1 MKKEDLDAEGKPKS
15 NNTGK
20 SKLTAELMM
29 FKLQSPSLAQAHHR
43 PVSPPVFF
51 FLKITSTR
59 SISLQETPRAP
70 FLVSIPQISLAV
82 VLSCCG
88 GKPGHCRDYL
98 SSGVTPRALPGER
111 VSRGSAHTPIVSF
124 FQSLSVQKKCWSGLP
139 ENEFRAAAAEAAQEK
154 IASSSS
160 VAHGVKAVG
169 RGEIASLTRA
179 AS

>member
-51 FLKITSTR
+51 FLKITSAH

-82 VLSCCG
+82 VFVLL
-88 GKPGHCRDYL
+88 RWQA
-98 SSGVTPRALPGER
+98 RALQG
-111 VSRGSAHTPIVSF
+111 
-124 FQSLSVQKKCWSGLP
+124 LSVQWCHSQSFAWRESVPG
-139 ENEFRAAAAEAAQEK
+139 
-154 IASSSS
+154 ISSHSHS
-160 VAHGVKAVG
+160 FIFPILISAKEMLVG
-169 RGEIASLTRA
+169 LTRE
-179 AS
+179 